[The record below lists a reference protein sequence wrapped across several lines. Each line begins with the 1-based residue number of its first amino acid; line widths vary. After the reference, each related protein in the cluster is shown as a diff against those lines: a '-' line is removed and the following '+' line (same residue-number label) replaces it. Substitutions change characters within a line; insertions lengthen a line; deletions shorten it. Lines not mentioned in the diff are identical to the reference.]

1 MIRKRFILCFMAIV
15 FAGVMTSCED
25 LVGKQTPIKLDNS
38 ELTFTSVGGE
48 QAVTAVNYNSWWISG
63 AYESKQSVNG
73 VSMSI
78 NYIYPTSTDGED
90 AYTYD
95 ILDGGWY
102 YVVVPEKGESNKA
115 IITVCKND
123 TSRPRSATITM
134 QNQNAFVNINIQ
146 QE

>member
-1 MIRKRFILCFMAIV
+1 MIMKRFILCLMVIV
-15 FAGVMTSCED
+15 FVGVMTSCED
-25 LVGKQTPIKLDNS
+25 LEGEQTPIKLDNS

-73 VSMSI
+73 VSKYV
-78 NYIYPTSTDGED
+78 NYIYPTSTDGEE

-95 ILDGGWY
+95 ILDGSWY

-115 IITVCKND
+115 IITVCNND

-134 QNQNAFVNINIQ
+134 QNRNAFANINIQ